1 MFFHGFS
8 YVSYGFPVVFL
19 WFSTRFTP
27 GPTAT
32 VATVATATV
41 ARRRMLR
48 RRLAGTAQRGR
59 VVQLQ
64 KAAHRVAVACHK
76 MVDDDIDGYYY
87 YIYIYLLL
95 LIYYNIILSPCFD
108 SVYRYII
115 MVIILYDR
123 RYGVPSEMV
132 YCHLWCKLMWCTVI
146 YIIID
151 TIS

>member
-32 VATVATATV
+32 VATV

-87 YIYIYLLL
+87 IYIYIYC
-95 LIYYNIILSPCFD
+95 YW
-108 SVYRYII
+108 YII
-115 MVIILYDR
+115 
-123 RYGVPSEMV
+123 
-132 YCHLWCKLMWCTVI
+132 T
-146 YIIID
+146 
-151 TIS
+151 